1 MLGDVDPSWRMALVS
16 RNPLREIGQALPEP
30 QPKDPPASALY
41 AIKHSYAWLR
51 TWRNVIVQPSVKH
64 IGFAAA
70 TFSNVRGHRV
80 YPGVK
85 RLMAITGYSKPCV
98 IEALATMRHLG
109 FIWRVESNR
118 GATSHKS
125 DRYQLCQ
132 PRTLDHLPMLDD
144 GREPAFGS
152 LNPVAQQIA
161 IRVGVAKRLG
171 WSTEATRVVNS
182 VNLWWL
188 SQLTTTTHP
197 TNSSQDSDRH
207 DRHDAGASR
216 QYDFN
221 DDEDCYEYVY
231 DHVPD
236 LDPMESSTVD
246 GMLARGAHPKSIVN
260 AIMAGRRNPA
270 A

>member
-1 MLGDVDPSWRMALVS
+1 MKLV
-16 RNPLREIGQALPEP
+16 
-30 QPKDPPASALY
+30 
-41 AIKHSYAWLR
+41 
-51 TWRNVIVQPSVKH
+51 
-64 IGFAAA
+64 GFSAA
-70 TFSNVRGHRV
+70 TFSNRRGHNV

-85 RLMAITGYSKPCV
+85 LLMAITGYSKPCV
-98 IEALATMRHLG
+98 VEALATMRHLG

-118 GATSHKS
+118 GADSHLADK
-125 DRYQLCQ
+125 YQLCT
-132 PRTLDHLPMLDD
+132 PRTLNHVPMLDA
-144 GREPAFGS
+144 GKEPAFDS

-161 IRVGVAKRLG
+161 IRIGVAKRLG

-182 VNLWWL
+182 VDLWWL
-188 SQLTTTTHP
+188 SQLTTTTHSN
-197 TNSSQDSDRH
+197 NSSHHSDRH

-221 DDEDCYEYVY
+221 DDEDCFDYVY

-246 GMLARGAHPKSIVN
+246 GMLSRGAHPKSIVN
-260 AIMAGRRNPA
+260 AILAGRRNPA

>member
-1 MLGDVDPSWRMALVS
+1 MRRPPLAIRSAVS
-16 RNPLREIGQALPEP
+16 RRHYERSESQLGTP
-30 QPKDPPASALY
+30 QPQDPPVSALF
-41 AIKHSYAWLR
+41 AIKHSY
-51 TWRNVIVQPSVKH
+51 TWQRMLRNVVMQPSAKMV
-64 IGFAAA
+64 GFSAA

-85 RLMAITGYSKPCV
+85 LLMAITGYSKPCV
-98 IEALATMRHLG
+98 VEALATLRYLG

-118 GATSHKS
+118 GAKSHLA
-125 DRYQLCQ
+125 DRYQLCT
-132 PRTLDHLPMLDD
+132 PRTMEHLPMLDD
-144 GREPAFGS
+144 GEEPAFEL
-152 LNPVAQQIA
+152 LNPIAQQIA
-161 IRVGVAKRLG
+161 IRIGVAKRLG
-171 WSTEATRVVNS
+171 WSTETTRVVNS
-182 VNLWWL
+182 VNHWWL

-197 TNSSQDSDRH
+197 NNSSHHSDRH

-221 DDEDCYEYVY
+221 NEDHCYEYVY

-236 LDPMESSTVD
+236 LDPMESSTAD

-260 AIMAGRRNPA
+260 AIMAGRRNSA